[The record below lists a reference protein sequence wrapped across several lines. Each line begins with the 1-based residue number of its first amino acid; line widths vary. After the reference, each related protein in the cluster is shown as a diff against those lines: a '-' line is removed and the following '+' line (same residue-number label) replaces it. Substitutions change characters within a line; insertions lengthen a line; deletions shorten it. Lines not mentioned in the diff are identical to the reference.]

1 MEITPEHTYKI
12 GLWILTIISGGAI
25 TLLGIV
31 VRGYAAR
38 FDMLEKRDCISEP
51 RHKELCEAANAK
63 QYVAI
68 QKSLGELHEKVN
80 DVRERLA
87 RMEG

>member
-1 MEITPEHTYKI
+1 MEITPE
-12 GLWILTIISGGAI
+12 LIISGLSCGCVALFGVI
-25 TLLGIV
+25 L
-31 VRGYAAR
+31 RSYSSR
-38 FDMLEKRDCISEP
+38 FEAVEKRDCISEP
-51 RHKELCEAANAK
+51 RHKELCEAATAK